1 MPPRNQQQTA
11 ALASSRLFAARA
23 VASALHAPRPDRGKC
38 AENFS
43 FVAQGNGR
51 TAGLHSPERQR
62 CSPRQ
67 ECTMTPFSV
76 RHPILAL
83 AGALGVAAVAAL
95 AAAET
100 RLKMVLNWKYQGP
113 QGWFFLSDDRGYFKA
128 EGLEVAID
136 QGDGSAA
143 AVPKVASGAHDLC
156 FGG

>member
-83 AGALGVAAVAAL
+83 TAALGFAAFAAL
-95 AAAET
+95 GPAAAET
-100 RLKMVLNWKYQGP
+100 KLKMVLHWKYPGP
-113 QGWFFLSDDRGYFKA
+113 
-128 EGLEVAID
+128 
-136 QGDGSAA
+136 
-143 AVPKVASGAHDLC
+143 P
-156 FGG
+156 